1 MGRYDDMTPDQ
12 LRERLVR
19 TARLILKM
27 DENDVI
33 LARTPELLKLFGE
46 LRRMLFAYEVRCAPG
61 AEEDQA
67 RAPSDGSRDGDPDDA
82 TSHASEIVEEAIRR
96 QQELQDE
103 LRRGFFPDDD

>member
-19 TARLILKM
+19 IARLVLKL
-27 DENDVI
+27 DENDVL

-61 AEEDQA
+61 AEEGEE
-67 RAPSDGSRDGDPDDA
+67 GSSTDDDRDDDGDITQSA
-82 TSHASEIVEEAIRR
+82 EIVEEAIRR
-96 QQELQDE
+96 QRELQDE